1 MEWPK
6 EFYELRR
13 GHGCPMC
20 AQGRPDETEHGV
32 RFFAGEVAD
41 AYLQRASIQRGYTV
55 VVWHVIPRY
64 ADDPRPGWPFP
75 FPEDEPGAIDED
87 ELRRDVEALR
97 G

>member
-13 GHGCPMC
+13 GR
-20 AQGRPDETEHGV
+20 AGR
-32 RFFAGEVAD
+32 
-41 AYLQRASIQRGYTV
+41 S
-55 VVWHVIPRY
+55 
-64 ADDPRPGWPFP
+64 
-75 FPEDEPGAIDED
+75 PEDEPGAIDED